1 MSANNIVQQLE
12 ELEVLEAIFPD
23 KWKKCERPN
32 EPFSM
37 RINKDVE
44 LWIEFNKEYPSHMP
58 PHYELWAP
66 KLSRSQKDL
75 IDEKFKEI
83 YELNR
88 GYPIIF
94 QWIEKLKEI
103 VEASVPAKKNGKNN
117 PKNKFVMDNMINDR
131 LEKRRSNNKTSLAEE
146 KCDREITHG
155 EPITDRKSTFQGH
168 VCRVTDESQVKQ
180 MLDTLL
186 ENKKISQAKHNILAY
201 RIAKGNLI
209 ISDCDDDGENHAGGR
224 LLHLLE
230 ILDAKNVAVV
240 VTRWFG
246 GIHLGPDRFKH
257 ISNAARQTLVK
268 SGFK

>member
-1 MSANNIVQQLE
+1 MSDNIAQQVE
-12 ELEVLEAIFPD
+12 ELEVLESIFPD

-32 EPFSM
+32 EPYSM

-44 LWIEFNKEYPSHMP
+44 LWIELNEHYPSDRP

-66 KLSRSQKDL
+66 KLLRSQKDL

-83 YELNR
+83 YEINR
-88 GYPIIF
+88 GYPVIF

-103 VEASVPAKKNGKNN
+103 VGTSVPTKKNGKNT
-117 PKNKFVMDNMINDR
+117 PKNKFVADNMINER
-131 LEKRRSNNKTSLAEE
+131 LEKRRSSGKASPVEE
-146 KCDREITHG
+146 KRDLEITHG

-180 MLDTLL
+180 MVNTLL
-186 ENKKISQAKHNILAY
+186 ENKKISQAKHNIVAY
-201 RIAKGNLI
+201 RIMKGNMVV
-209 ISDCDDDGENHAGGR
+209 SDCNDDGENHAGGR

-257 ISNAARQTLVK
+257 ISNAARQTLVE